1 MMAATA
7 SRIRKIR
14 LSKGPA
20 IEIREQ
26 QSRQFEEQAHESI
39 CATCVGRAFAL
50 GGAILWCHG
59 CLARYIEAGMAFVPS
74 ITVRR
79 IT

>member
-14 LSKGPA
+14 LPNGPP

-26 QSRQFEEQAHESI
+26 QSEQFEEQAHESI
-39 CATCVGRAFAL
+39 CAICGGKAFAL
-50 GGAILWCHG
+50 GGAILWCRG
-59 CLARYIEAGMAFVPS
+59 CLGRYIEAGMAFVPS

-79 IT
+79 IS